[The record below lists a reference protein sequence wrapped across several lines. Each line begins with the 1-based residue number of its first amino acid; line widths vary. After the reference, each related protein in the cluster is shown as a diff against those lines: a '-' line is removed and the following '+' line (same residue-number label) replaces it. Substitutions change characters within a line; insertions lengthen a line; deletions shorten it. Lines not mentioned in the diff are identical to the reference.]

1 MTRIL
6 ITGASGLLGHGLA
19 AALTA
24 HDGSNNVLR
33 EGNEFHVAGRHQAPA
48 WAGLADWHPLDLAR
62 AGELEALLG
71 ELQPQLLIHAA
82 AISSLQECEQQP
94 EQCWRVNSN
103 CLAEVGTATNT
114 RILLISTDQVFSGD
128 ADCYYEDSK
137 PAPLHSYGESK
148 MAAETMVLAPEFP
161 LEMPGLVARIPLLLG
176 PRAFSGKV
184 GADTSIREQLEQ
196 GQSPSLFVD
205 EIRSPL
211 STRAAATG
219 IWLLAA
225 RALASP
231 ELAGVFHFAGSRA
244 LSRLALGE
252 EVCAFDDSSLAS
264 SLSARLHSI
273 RLAEYKGIPRPP
285 CLVLSC
291 ARALNE
297 LGWEAPNL
305 QQCLA
310 HTLDSAR

>member
-1 MTRIL
+1 MARIL

-19 AALTA
+19 AALA
-24 HDGSNNVLR
+24 SHVGSNNALG
-33 EGNEFHVAGRHQAPA
+33 EGHEIHLAGRHQAPV
-48 WAGLADWHPLDLAR
+48 WAGRADWHQLDLGR
-62 AGELEALLG
+62 AGEFEAMLG

-82 AISSLQECEQQP
+82 AISSLQECEQQR

-114 RILLISTDQVFSGD
+114 RILLISTDQVFSGA

-137 PAPLHSYGESK
+137 PGPLHSYGESK
-148 MAAETMVLAPEFP
+148 LAAETMVLAPELP

-211 STRAAATG
+211 SARAAANG

-225 RALASP
+225 QALTRP
-231 ELAGVFHFAGSRA
+231 ELAGIFHFAGSRG
-244 LSRLALGE
+244 LSRFALGE
-252 EVCAFDDSSLAS
+252 AVCELDDTKLPSLNPV
-264 SLSARLHSI
+264 
-273 RLAEYKGIPRPP
+273 RLADYKGIPRPP

-310 HTLDSAR
+310 HTLDPAR